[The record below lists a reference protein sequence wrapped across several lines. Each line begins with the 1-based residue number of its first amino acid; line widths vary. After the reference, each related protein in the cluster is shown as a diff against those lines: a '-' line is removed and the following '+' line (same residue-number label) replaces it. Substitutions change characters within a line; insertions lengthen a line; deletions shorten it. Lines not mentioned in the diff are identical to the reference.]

1 MILNGCSVSSA
12 MFVDSLHISS
22 FFLLTF
28 VTILLTFL
36 MKTSRVETRSLPAS
50 SVAAAT
56 FTFHVAHPAR
66 SILTSSFFL
75 LPFFCASAVTP
86 QSQQASAIAE
96 IVQKAMKAEHLRAV
110 IVKVTQG
117 DKVIMSQAFGES
129 MTGVPATTAMRFPN
143 GAVAFAYVSTLLM
156 EFVDESKV
164 KLDATIDRWMPTL
177 PEANKVTL
185 KMLANQ
191 TSGYPDFETDPAWLA
206 AWSANPFHIWTFEE
220 RLKYAFARPVQFAPG
235 TNWSYAHTNFMI
247 LGEIL
252 TKIGKKPLDTLLRE
266 KVLDPMGLKNT
277 VASQTSEIPSPV
289 LHAFDSERRGTLKIP
304 PNIAFYEESS
314 FWNAQW
320 GTPMG
325 ANETTNI
332 DDMATTAV
340 KVGTGALL
348 SKSSYQAM
356 TAPNLLGFG
365 HKQDNCAPSCFT
377 QVNGYNYGIGV
388 VRSGSWLLQ
397 NPLLDGYSATEAY
410 LPSKKIA
417 IAVAV
422 TFAPEA
428 FDSQGNYKNSSDTL
442 FRSIGAHLAPDDA
455 PPTAKN

>member
-1 MILNGCSVSSA
+1 MKHKCGSHLIPLA
-12 MFVDSLHISS
+12 P
-22 FFLLTF
+22 FLLL
-28 VTILLTFL
+28 IFL
-36 MKTSRVETRSLPAS
+36 AGATAAETSPSPD
-50 SVAAAT
+50 
-56 FTFHVAHPAR
+56 
-66 SILTSSFFL
+66 
-75 LPFFCASAVTP
+75 
-86 QSQQASAIAE
+86 QASAIAE
-96 IVQKAMKAEHLRAV
+96 IVQKAMKTEHLRAV
-110 IVKVTQG
+110 IVKVTRG
-117 DKVIMSQAFGES
+117 DKVITSQAFGES
-129 MTGVPATTAMRFPN
+129 ITGVPATTAMHFPN

-156 EFVDESKV
+156 QFVDEHKI
-164 KLDATIDRWMPTL
+164 KLDDAIDRWMPTL
-177 PEANKVTL
+177 REANKVTL

-191 TSGYPDFETDPAWLA
+191 TSGYPDFETDPKWLA

-220 RLKYAFARPVQFAPG
+220 RVKYAFARPVQFAPG
-235 TNWSYAHTNFMI
+235 ANWSYAHTNFMI
-247 LGEIL
+247 LAEIL
-252 TKIGKKPLDTLLRE
+252 AKIGNKPLDALLRE
-266 KVLDPMGLKNT
+266 KVLIPMGLKNT
-277 VASQTSEIPSPV
+277 TASQTSEIPSPV
-289 LHAFDSERRGTLKIP
+289 LHAFDSERRATLKIP
-304 PNIAFYEESS
+304 ANIAFYEESS
-314 FWNAQW
+314 FWNSQW

-348 SKSSYQAM
+348 SKSSYEAM

-417 IAVAV
+417 IAVAT

-428 FDSQGNYKNSSDTL
+428 FDSEGNYKNSSDTV
-442 FRSIGAHLAPDDA
+442 FRAIGAYVAPDD
-455 PPTAKN
+455 PPPQPEN

>member
-1 MILNGCSVSSA
+1 MIVICRLRAVLALSLALSAVALNTRATSGETSQPTQSSA
-12 MFVDSLHISS
+12 I
-22 FFLLTF
+22 T
-28 VTILLTFL
+28 TI
-36 MKTSRVETRSLPAS
+36 
-50 SVAAAT
+50 
-56 FTFHVAHPAR
+56 
-66 SILTSSFFL
+66 I
-75 LPFFCASAVTP
+75 
-86 QSQQASAIAE
+86 
-96 IVQKAMKAEHLRAV
+96 QKAMKNEHLRAV

-117 DKVIMSQAFGES
+117 DKVIISQAFGES
-129 MTGVPATTAMRFPN
+129 MSGVPATTAMHFPN

-156 EFVDESKV
+156 QFVDEHKV
-164 KLDATIDRWMPTL
+164 KLDDTIERWMPTL

-191 TSGYPDFETDPAWLA
+191 TAGYPDFETDPAWLA
-206 AWSANPFHIWTFEE
+206 AFSANPFHIWTFEE
-220 RLKYAFARPVQFAPG
+220 RVKYAFGRPVQFAPG

-252 TKIGKKPLDTLLRE
+252 SKIGNKPLDTLLRE
-266 KVLDPMGLKNT
+266 KVLVPMGLKNT
-277 VASQTSEIPSPV
+277 TASQTSEIPSPV

-304 PNIAFYEESS
+304 ANVSFYEESS

-397 NPLLDGYSATEAY
+397 NPLLGGYSATEAY

-428 FDSQGNYKNSSDTL
+428 FDSQGNYSNSSDTV
-442 FRSIGAHLAPDDA
+442 FRSIGTYLAPDDA
-455 PPTAKN
+455 PPPVPGKG

>member
-1 MILNGCSVSSA
+1 M
-12 MFVDSLHISS
+12 SLIPVAP
-22 FFLLTF
+22 F
-28 VTILLTFL
+28 ILLSFL
-36 MKTSRVETRSLPAS
+36 ALSLTARATPTPAQ
-50 SVAAAT
+50 
-56 FTFHVAHPAR
+56 
-66 SILTSSFFL
+66 
-75 LPFFCASAVTP
+75 TP
-86 QSQQASAIAE
+86 QPSQASAIAT
-96 IVQKAMKAEHLRAV
+96 IVQDAMKTEHLRAV

-117 DKVIMSQAFGES
+117 DKVITSQAFGES
-129 MTGVPATTAMRFPN
+129 MTGVTATTALHFPN

-156 EFVDESKV
+156 EFVDEHKV
-164 KLDATIDRWMPTL
+164 KLDDTIDRWMPAL

-206 AWSANPFHIWTFEE
+206 AWSTNPFHIWTFEE
-220 RLKYAFARPVQFAPG
+220 RLKYALGRPVQFAPG

-252 TKIGKKPLDTLLRE
+252 SKIGKKPLDTLLRE
-266 KVLDPMGLKNT
+266 KVLVPMGLKNT
-277 VASQTSEIPSPV
+277 IASQTSEIPSPV
-289 LHAFDSERRGTLKIP
+289 LHAFDSERRTALKIP
-304 PNIAFYEESS
+304 PNVSFYEESS

-320 GTPMG
+320 GTPIG

-332 DDMATTAV
+332 DDMATTAI

-348 SKSSYQAM
+348 SKPSYEAM

-428 FDSQGNYKNSSDTL
+428 FDSQGNYQNSSDKV
-442 FRSIGAHLAPDDA
+442 FRSIGAYLAPGDA
-455 PPTAKN
+455 PPQAKD